1 MDDSFDFQEEGLSLD
16 PEEADS
22 MDESLTLDPDEAD
35 PLDDSLSIDLDEL
48 DKLEDPAYPTETIN
62 SSALS
67 DIPEETIQL
76 YLRDIKQDA
85 LLDES
90 QEFHLGMAV
99 QASSFLPAFKTETG
113 LLDYSL
119 LYQDM
124 QSSWQQVLNDCK
136 HLKIE
141 PPALEKV
148 IAEASIL
155 HADVLTKEP
164 SYIRKFLESPAWGQD
179 KHWDELARNLFR
191 FAIDAY
197 LLPAKTSGKISE
209 SCCDDP
215 RLNAEDPSSPWL
227 PTAEELHQSLEEISA
242 NNKTA
247 THALVENNLRL
258 VISVAKKYNY
268 RGTGM
273 MDLIQEGNMGLLKA
287 IQKFDPARG
296 FRFST
301 YATWWIRQSISR
313 YLNENARTIRIP
325 VHMVELISKLIKVQH
340 NLVQSLGRDPT
351 FAEMAVQSGFLSD
364 ADVKAI
370 LELGE
375 SKHLADPG
383 LLHRWEDATQ
393 KVEQILKSAEEPVSL
408 ESPIGDEDNST
419 LGDYIEDVDA
429 EEPMA
434 DAMRNSLK
442 EMVQTSLGNLS
453 DKEREVLEMRFGLLD
468 GINRSLEEISSRFGL
483 TRERIRQIEASGLR
497 KLRDPHRTNPLRDFY
512 QN

>member
-1 MDDSFDFQEEGLSLD
+1 MDDNFNFQKEGLSLD
-16 PEEADS
+16 PEES
-22 MDESLTLDPDEAD
+22 GSLGESLRLDPDEVD
-35 PLDDSLSIDLDEL
+35 PLDDLLNIDLDEL
-48 DKLEDPAYPTETIN
+48 DKLEDSAETPERISN
-62 SSALS
+62 SALS

-85 LLDES
+85 LLDEA

-99 QASSFLPAFKTETG
+99 QASTYLSAFKTEKG
-113 LLDYSL
+113 FLDYSL

-124 QSSWQQVLNDCK
+124 QSRWQQVLNDCK
-136 HLKIE
+136 QLKIE
-141 PPALEKV
+141 PPALDKV
-148 IAEASIL
+148 VAEASGL
-155 HADVLTKEP
+155 HADVLSTEP
-164 SYIRKFLESPAWGQD
+164 SYIRKFLESPNWGQD
-179 KHWDELARNLFR
+179 KHWNELARDLFR

-197 LLPAKTSGKISE
+197 LLPAKTSRKIAE
-209 SCCDDP
+209 NCCGNP
-215 RLNAEDPSSPWL
+215 SLEAEKPGGSWL
-227 PTAEELHQSLEEISA
+227 PTEADLHQSLEEINTNS
-242 NNKTA
+242 KTA

-364 ADVKAI
+364 QDVKAI

-375 SKHLADPG
+375 SKQLADPG
-383 LLHRWEDATQ
+383 LLHRWEEATQ

>member
-1 MDDSFDFQEEGLSLD
+1 MDDEFDFQD
-16 PEEADS
+16 EA
-22 MDESLTLDPDEAD
+22 LALDPDEANSLD
-35 PLDDSLSIDLDEL
+35 EPLILDLDEL
-48 DKLEDPAYPTETIN
+48 EKLEEGGSAPEKFDR
-62 SSALS
+62 SALS
-67 DIPEETIQL
+67 DLPEETIQL

-85 LLDES
+85 LLDEA

-99 QASSFLPAFKTETG
+99 QAIAFLSAFKTETG

-136 HLKIE
+136 LLKID
-141 PPALEKV
+141 PPLIEKV
-148 IAEASIL
+148 IAEASSL
-155 HADVLTKEP
+155 HANVLAKGA
-164 SYIRKFLESPAWGQD
+164 SYIRKFLESPIWGQD
-179 KHWDELARNLFR
+179 KHWNELARNLFR
-191 FAIDAY
+191 FATDAY
-197 LLPAKTSGKISE
+197 LLPVSTSQKISE
-209 SCCDDP
+209 SCCQDAHLD
-215 RLNAEDPSSPWL
+215 AEDLNSPWL
-227 PTAEELHQSLEEISA
+227 PTEAELQKTLEELKENS
-242 NNKTA
+242 KTA

-325 VHMVELISKLIKVQH
+325 VHMVEMISKLIKVQH

-351 FAEMAVQSGFLSD
+351 FAEMAVQSGFLAD
-364 ADVKAI
+364 EDVKAI
-370 LELGE
+370 LELGD

-383 LLHRWEDATQ
+383 LLHRWEGATQ

-408 ESPIGDEDNST
+408 EAPVGDEDNST

-429 EEPMA
+429 EEPMV

-442 EMVQTSLGNLS
+442 EMVQKSLGNLS
-453 DKEREVLEMRFGLLD
+453 DKEREVLELRFGLVD
-468 GINRSLEEISSRFGL
+468 GINRSLEEISARFGL

-497 KLRDPHRTNPLRDFY
+497 KLRDPHHTNPLRDFY

>member
-1 MDDSFDFQEEGLSLD
+1 MDNKFGFQEDGLEID
-16 PEEADS
+16 PDEVES
-22 MDESLTLDPDEAD
+22 MDESLNVDPDETEE
-35 PLDDSLSIDLDEL
+35 LDGALAIDLDDL
-48 DKLEDPAYPTETIN
+48 DKLKETVYEPEKDERL
-62 SSALS
+62 ALS
-67 DIPEETIQL
+67 DLPEETIQL

-85 LLDES
+85 LLNEA

-99 QASSFLPAFKTETG
+99 QAMAFLSAFKTEEG
-113 LLDYSL
+113 LLDYKL

-141 PPALEKV
+141 PPTLDKV
-148 IAEASIL
+148 VAEASDL
-155 HADVLTKEP
+155 HANVLTNEP
-164 SYIRKFLESPAWGQD
+164 SYIRKFLESPNWGQD

-191 FAIDAY
+191 FATDAY
-197 LLPAKTSGKISE
+197 LLPVKTSRKISE
-209 SCCDDP
+209 SCSEHTQ
-215 RLNAEDPSSPWL
+215 LEKEDLHSPWI
-227 PTAEELHQSLEEISA
+227 PTSTDLQQSLEEINA
-242 NNKTA
+242 NAKTA

-325 VHMVELISKLIKVQH
+325 VHMVEMISKLIKVQH

-364 ADVKAI
+364 EDVKSI
-370 LELGE
+370 LELGD

-468 GINRSLEEISSRFGL
+468 GVNRSLEEISSRFGL
-483 TRERIRQIEASGLR
+483 TRERIRQIEASALR

>member
-1 MDDSFDFQEEGLSLD
+1 MDDAFSLQDEPLNPD
-16 PEEADS
+16 PDEAEL
-22 MDESLTLDPDEAD
+22 MDELLILDPDEAD
-35 PLDDSLSIDLDEL
+35 QPAGSIYASEPIDR
-48 DKLEDPAYPTETIN
+48 
-62 SSALS
+62 SALS
-67 DIPEETIQL
+67 DLPEETIQL

-99 QASSFLPAFKTETG
+99 QAVAFLSAFKTEKG
-113 LLDYSL
+113 LLDHSA

-141 PPALEKV
+141 PPKLDKV
-148 IAEASIL
+148 VAEASKL
-155 HADVLTKEP
+155 HADVLVKEP
-164 SYIRKFLESPAWGQD
+164 SYIRKFLESPSWGQD

-191 FAIDAY
+191 FATDAY
-197 LLPAKTSGKISE
+197 LLPVNTSQKISADCGQE
-209 SCCDDP
+209 A
-215 RLNAEDPSSPWL
+215 RLDSENQHSPWL
-227 PTAEELHQSLEEISA
+227 PTPAELHQTLEEINSNA
-242 NNKTA
+242 KTA

-287 IQKFDPARG
+287 IKKFDPARG

-325 VHMVELISKLIKVQH
+325 VHMVEMISKLIKVQH

-351 FAEMAVQSGFLSD
+351 FAEMAVQSGFLAD
-364 ADVKAI
+364 EDVKAI
-370 LELGE
+370 LELGD

-383 LLHRWEDATQ
+383 LLHRWEGATQ

-408 ESPIGDEDNST
+408 ESPVGDEENST

-442 EMVQTSLGNLS
+442 EMVQKSLGNLS
-453 DKEREVLEMRFGLLD
+453 DKEREVLELRFGLID
-468 GINRSLEEISSRFGL
+468 GINRSLEEISTKFGL

-497 KLRDPHRTNPLRDFY
+497 KMRDPHHTNPLRDFY

>member
-1 MDDSFDFQEEGLSLD
+1 MDDEFDFQDEAPDLDSDETNSLD
-16 PEEADS
+16 E
-22 MDESLTLDPDEAD
+22 
-35 PLDDSLSIDLDEL
+35 PLILDLDEL
-48 DKLEDPAYPTETIN
+48 EKLEEPGFTAEKIDR
-62 SSALS
+62 SALS
-67 DIPEETIQL
+67 ELPEETIQL

-85 LLDES
+85 LLDEA

-99 QASSFLPAFKTETG
+99 QAVAFLSAFKTEAG
-113 LLDYSL
+113 RLDYSL

-141 PPALEKV
+141 PPVMEKV
-148 IAEASIL
+148 ISEASNL
-155 HADVLTKEP
+155 HANVLAKGT
-164 SYIRKFLESPAWGQD
+164 SYIRKFLESPNWGQD
-179 KHWDELARNLFR
+179 KHWNELARNLFR
-191 FAIDAY
+191 FATDAY
-197 LLPAKTSGKISE
+197 LLPVNTSQKISE
-209 SCCDDP
+209 ICCKDARLDP
-215 RLNAEDPSSPWL
+215 EEVDSPWL
-227 PTAEELHQSLEEISA
+227 PKEAELQKTLEEIKENS
-242 NNKTA
+242 KIA

-325 VHMVELISKLIKVQH
+325 VHMVEMISKLIKVQH

-351 FAEMAVQSGFLSD
+351 FAEMAVQSGFLAD
-364 ADVKAI
+364 EDVKAI
-370 LELGE
+370 LELGD

-383 LLHRWEDATQ
+383 LLHRWESATQ

-408 ESPIGDEDNST
+408 EAPVGDEDNST

-442 EMVQTSLGNLS
+442 EMVQKSLGNLS

-468 GINRSLEEISSRFGL
+468 GVNRSLEEISARFGL

-497 KLRDPHRTNPLRDFY
+497 KLRDPHHTNPLRDFY

>member
-1 MDDSFDFQEEGLSLD
+1 MEDKLKFQDDNLDFDSKENEDAMTYGLESLD
-16 PEEADS
+16 QS
-22 MDESLTLDPDEAD
+22 VVPDL
-35 PLDDSLSIDLDEL
+35 PDD
-48 DKLEDPAYPTETIN
+48 
-62 SSALS
+62 
-67 DIPEETIQL
+67 TIQL

-90 QEFHLGMAV
+90 QEFHLGLAI
-99 QASSFLPAFKTETG
+99 QAAEFLSAFKTENSQV
-113 LLDYSL
+113 DYSA

-136 HLKIE
+136 HLKIDAPE
-141 PPALEKV
+141 LARV
-148 IAEASIL
+148 IAEASAL
-155 HADVLTKEP
+155 HANVLMKEP
-164 SYIRKFLESPAWGQD
+164 SYIRRYLQDPRWGED

-191 FAIDAY
+191 FAMDAY
-197 LLPAKTSGKISE
+197 LLPLSSSRKISE
-209 SCCDDP
+209 GCCKEAKLASESERSTWVPD
-215 RLNAEDPSSPWL
+215 E
-227 PTAEELHQSLEEISA
+227 EELSQTLEEITA
-242 NNKTA
+242 NAKLA
-247 THALVENNLRL
+247 THELVENNLRL

-268 RGTGM
+268 RGGTM

-325 VHMVELISKLIKVQH
+325 VHMVESISKLIKIQH
-340 NLVQSLGRDPT
+340 SLVQSLGRDPT

-364 ADVKAI
+364 EDVKSI
-370 LELGE
+370 LELGG

-383 LLHRWEDATQ
+383 LIHRWEEATQ

-408 ESPIGDEDNST
+408 ESPVGDEENST
-419 LGDYIEDVDA
+419 LGDYIEDEDA
-429 EEPMA
+429 EEPIA
-434 DAMRNSLK
+434 DAMRANLK
-442 EMVQTSLGNLS
+442 EMVQKSLGNLS
-453 DKEREVLEMRFGLLD
+453 EKEREVLELRFGLQD
-468 GINRSLEEISSRFGL
+468 GVNHSLEEVSNKFGL
-483 TRERIRQIEASGLR
+483 TRERIRQIEATALR

>member
-1 MDDSFDFQEEGLSLD
+1 MKDSSDNQKNNLIPD
-16 PEEADS
+16 PEEADPL
-22 MDESLTLDPDEAD
+22 DETLTLDPDEEELQEESVYT
-35 PLDDSLSIDLDEL
+35 PEPIDRSE
-48 DKLEDPAYPTETIN
+48 
-62 SSALS
+62 LS
-67 DIPEETIQL
+67 DLPEETIQL

-85 LLDES
+85 LLDVA

-99 QASSFLPAFKTETG
+99 QAVAFLSAFKTEDG
-113 LLDYSL
+113 LLDYST

-136 HLKIE
+136 HLKID
-141 PPALEKV
+141 PPELDKV
-148 IAEASIL
+148 VAEASKL
-155 HADVLTKEP
+155 HAIVVAKEP
-164 SYIRKFLESPAWGQD
+164 SYIRKSLESPNWGQD

-191 FAIDAY
+191 FATDAY
-197 LLPAKTSGKISE
+197 LLPVNTSKKISE
-209 SCCDDP
+209 SCCKDA
-215 RLNAEDPSSPWL
+215 RLDSEDQHSPWL
-227 PTAEELHQSLEEISA
+227 PTPAELHQTLEEITA
-242 NNKTA
+242 NAKA
-247 THALVENNLRL
+247 AAHALVENNLRL
-258 VISVAKKYNY
+258 VISVAKRYNF

-325 VHMVELISKLIKVQH
+325 VHMVEMISKLIKVQH

-351 FAEMAVQSGFLSD
+351 FAEMAVQSGFLAD
-364 ADVKAI
+364 EDVKAI
-370 LELGE
+370 LELGD

-383 LLHRWEDATQ
+383 LLHRWEGATQ

-408 ESPIGDEDNST
+408 ESPVGDEDNST

-434 DAMRNSLK
+434 DALRNSLK

-453 DKEREVLEMRFGLLD
+453 IKEREVLEMRFGLLD
-468 GINRSLEEISSRFGL
+468 GVNRSLEEISSKFGL
-483 TRERIRQIEASGLR
+483 TRERIRQIEASALR
-497 KLRDPHRTNPLRDFY
+497 KLRDPHHTNPLRDFY
-512 QN
+512 QD